1 MSSNLPFSCTQQLLT
16 KAIWIK
22 LVGDKKTFIV
32 SFTTWTNQNAASCK
46 ECKIKLSLVEP
57 EKHTRLFLQRLLNFH
72 LKLTRSFSKE
82 QCSLLNYMKLLSLQT
97 ANLIISYNFLFI
109 LPLKTISFY
118 LSCHPALGKAR
129 SGFIHWTHFHAR
141 DE

>member
-1 MSSNLPFSCTQQLLT
+1 MVATQWLSCLAPDQEGVGFRSSTSFLFSIFLPSFYYTDHMSSNLPFSCTQQLLT

-82 QCSLLNYMKLLSLQT
+82 QCSLLNYKKL
-97 ANLIISYNFLFI
+97 
-109 LPLKTISFY
+109 
-118 LSCHPALGKAR
+118 
-129 SGFIHWTHFHAR
+129 
-141 DE
+141 